1 MLFLNV
7 RPRKSCVLTGFN
19 RCTKPG
25 HGGRCGWRQEAN
37 QKETDQHR
45 SDHAPARKALIDPC
59 GAPCGADPRH
69 GEHHQADQK
78 PPSWNHPP
86 RHEEGKKHV
95 QAEATITGWTQQA
108 FSGLRCIRPRPPLMD
123 EEVNANHHGQ
133 HHQGRQP
140 IEHGLQHVLRP
151 TNVQACGLRGRN
163 EVGPCR

>member
-1 MLFLNV
+1 MSALQQYALLFGLTV
-7 RPRKSCVLTGFN
+7 GVVGFVLCVYAIARSTG
-19 RCTKPG
+19 R
-25 HGGRCGWRQEAN
+25 
-37 QKETDQHR
+37 
-45 SDHAPARKALIDPC
+45 
-59 GAPCGADPRH
+59 
-69 GEHHQADQK
+69 
-78 PPSWNHPP
+78 P

-123 EEVNANHHGQ
+123 DEINANHHGQ
-133 HHQGRQP
+133 HHHGRQP